1 MHIGDDRFRMLVENS
16 ASDIALI
23 AADGRVIDAAP
34 SSEGRGTL
42 GYEAVDFVGRSI
54 FDLIHPD
61 DIAGIRATLSDLA
74 STPGSAVS
82 VRLRCRHVDGDW
94 RHLEAAAVSRLDEPD
109 VCAIVVNFHDATSRI
124 TMEAQRDVLLA
135 ALADVG
141 VGIVV
146 LDADRVQYPNDAFC
160 RMTGHS
166 EESLSALGSV
176 LELVAPDER
185 DAMAG
190 ELAKHL
196 AGEVARSRYDTT
208 LVRADGS
215 HMNADIAVRLVRQE
229 DRSHLI
235 AVVQDITERKNAEDA
250 RREAIA
256 GLRTRVTDLSRDARQ
271 RYAFDNIVGR
281 SAAMQQVFAQ
291 IELAAGPGSDRLPV
305 LITGETGTGK
315 ELVAKATHYHG
326 PRKDGPFVP
335 VNCASIPDALVESEL
350 FGHEKG
356 AFTGATTRRVGR
368 FEQADGG
375 TVLLDEVGET
385 PPSTQA
391 KLLRVLQER
400 EIQRVGGARTI
411 PVDVRIVAATNRDLA
426 AAVDAGE
433 FRADLYY
440 RIAGLRI
447 PVPPLRDRLQDLGPL
462 TDHILSAHAEALD
475 RPPVYVSPDAM
486 SRLASYAWPGNIR
499 ELETALQ
506 LAAELAARD
515 GEDIQAR
522 HLGSL
527 PDARAMDLSADHGL
541 SAMVDAFRRQA
552 IEQAL
557 DESGGNRSAA
567 ARRLG
572 MDRSNLRA
580 LMKRLAIV

>member
-34 SSEGRGTL
+34 SSEGRGAL
-42 GYEAVDFVGRSI
+42 GYEAADFVGRSM

-61 DIAGIRATLSDLA
+61 DVEPIRAALQDVA
-74 STPGSAVS
+74 RAPGSTAS
-82 VRLRCRHVDGDW
+82 VRLRCRHADGDW
-94 RHLEAAAVSRLDEPD
+94 RHLEAAAVSRLDEPS
-109 VCAIVVNFHDATSRI
+109 VGAIVVNFHDATSRV
-124 TMEAQRDVLLA
+124 TVEAQRDVLLA
-135 ALADVG
+135 TLGDVG

-146 LDADRVQYPNDAFC
+146 LDSDRVQHPNEAFC

-166 EESLSALGSV
+166 PESLVALGSV
-176 LELVAPDER
+176 LEMVAPDER
-185 DAMAG
+185 DGMAG
-190 ELAKHL
+190 ELQKHL
-196 AGEVARSRYDTT
+196 AGEVVRGRYDTT
-208 LVRADGS
+208 LIRADGS
-215 HMNADIAVRLVRQE
+215 RMNADIAVRLVQQE
-229 DRSHLI
+229 DRAHLI
-235 AVVQDITERKNAEDA
+235 AVVQDITERKQEEEA

-256 GLRTRVTDLSRDARQ
+256 GLRTRVSDLTRDARR

-281 SAAMQQVFAQ
+281 SPAMQQVFAQ
-291 IELAAGPGSDRLPV
+291 IELAASPGSDRLPV

-326 PRKDGPFVP
+326 PRKAGPFVP

-356 AFTGATTRRVGR
+356 AFTGATARRIGR

-375 TVLLDEVGET
+375 TVLLDEVGEM
-385 PPSTQA
+385 PASTQA

-400 EIQRVGGARTI
+400 ELQRVGGDTMIA
-411 PVDVRIVAATNRDLA
+411 VDVRIVAATNRDLA

-447 PVPPLRDRLQDLGPL
+447 PVPPLRERLQDLGPL
-462 TDHILSAHAEALD
+462 AEHILAAHAEALD
-475 RPPVYVSPDAM
+475 MPSLRVSPDAM
-486 SRLASYAWPGNIR
+486 SRLAAYSWPGNIR

-527 PDARAMDLSADHGL
+527 PDDDAREPSGDGSLSG
-541 SAMVDAFRRQA
+541 MIDAFRRRA

-557 DESGGNRSAA
+557 RDCDGNRSAT

-580 LMKRLAIV
+580 LMKRLSIS